1 MTAYVS
7 IAVAERKDALLVP
20 NAALRFKPA
29 NAVNQKRGGGHPGGV
44 PNGGA
49 APKRDVFA
57 GKVYVL
63 EQGEL
68 TPLNVSLGITDN
80 RNTEITGGDL
90 KVGDQVIVGD
100 AQAADKT
107 KTGGTPPMRMF

>member
-1 MTAYVS
+1 
-7 IAVAERKDALLVP
+7 
-20 NAALRFKPA
+20 
-29 NAVNQKRGGGHPGGV
+29 
-44 PNGGA
+44 
-49 APKRDVFA
+49 
-57 GKVYVL
+57 VL

-90 KVGDQVIVGD
+90 KAGDQVIVGD
-100 AQAADKT
+100 AQAAGKP